1 MTEHKLVIERLS
13 KSFGTLKANDN
24 VSIHVRRGTVHA
36 ILGENGAGKT
46 TLMNV
51 LYGLLQPDSGRILLD
66 GNEVHISSPHRAI
79 ELGIGM
85 VHQHFT
91 LVGPLTVT
99 ENVILGLRG
108 QGLSLEIATHERR
121 LRELSGSF
129 GFEIEPHEVISRLPI
144 GMQQRV
150 EILKCLYRNADLL
163 ILDEPTSVLTPG
175 ETKSFFSVLR
185 HLKEAGKTILFITHK
200 LEEVMSLADRVT
212 VMRGGEVTDEVNT
225 NETNP
230 SKLARLMVGRDVIF
244 HIERP
249 QGGAG
254 QVLLEVENLF
264 AYGDRGNEAL
274 NGIGFELRE
283 GEILG
288 FAGVDGNGQTE
299 LGETMAGL
307 RPYHAGS
314 IRLDGEDLAGTSV
327 SDRKHRLR
335 IGYVPEDRQRT
346 GLVLDHSLAE
356 NLMLRDYNR
365 PPFVE
370 HGLLRFQVIRDNARR
385 LVELYRVRAGSIDQ
399 EVRRLSGGNQ
409 QKLIL
414 AREIEANPRLL
425 VVSQPCKGLDVGAI
439 EFVQNTLIEQRNRG
453 VGIVYISTELEHI
466 LAVCD
471 RIAVLFRGH
480 ITGFVKPQEA
490 TPERIG
496 RLMAGVT
503 EEAA

>member
-1 MTEHKLVIERLS
+1 
-13 KSFGTLKANDN
+13 
-24 VSIHVRRGTVHA
+24 
-36 ILGENGAGKT
+36 
-46 TLMNV
+46 
-51 LYGLLQPDSGRILLD
+51 
-66 GNEVHISSPHRAI
+66 
-79 ELGIGM
+79 
-85 VHQHFT
+85 
-91 LVGPLTVT
+91 
-99 ENVILGLRG
+99 
-108 QGLSLEIATHERR
+108 
-121 LRELSGSF
+121 
-129 GFEIEPHEVISRLPI
+129 
-144 GMQQRV
+144 MQQRV

-185 HLKEAGKTILFITHK
+185 RLKEAGKTILFITHK

-225 NETNP
+225 SETNP
-230 SKLARLMVGRDVIF
+230 SKLARFMVGRDVIF
-244 HIERP
+244 EIERP

-254 QVLLEVENLF
+254 RLLLEVENLC

-299 LGETMAGL
+299 LAEAIAGL

-314 IRLDGEDLAGTSV
+314 IRLHGEDLAGTSV

-356 NLMLRDYNR
+356 NLMLRDYNQS
-365 PPFVE
+365 PFVE
-370 HGLLRFQVIRDNARR
+370 HGLLNFQVIRDNARR

-414 AREIEANPRLL
+414 ARELEANPRLL

-439 EFVQNTLIEQRNRG
+439 EFVQNTLVEQRNRG
-453 VGIVYISTELEHI
+453 IGILYISTELEHI

-471 RIAVLFRGH
+471 RIAVLFRGR
-480 ITGFVKPQEA
+480 ITGFLTPQEA